1 MDIDM
6 RLTAAAIPVIYLG
19 VAAIERVPR
28 LQFLKSP
35 FLRPSFL
42 TDVGWY
48 VSAVL
53 VTLAFGPIIHD
64 LSRAA
69 QASGVP
75 TLTSAN
81 LPIWILVPLVVMVYD
96 LLTFAS
102 HVILHRVGWLWRV
115 HKVHHSSPV
124 LDWLAT
130 TRAHVSEHLFRGIPA
145 QLALLAI
152 GFPLE
157 AVAIGLAVY
166 AAFAT
171 LNHSNLRLDLRLLEG
186 VFITPR
192 LHRLH
197 HVPETTNRNFAAVF
211 SFWDRMAGSLVL
223 KDSSPDESLG
233 VPGEELTYPQ
243 SWWRQLREPFR
254 RSRADAIGA
263 AGGTSMPCEP
273 AAALDR
279 T

>member
-6 RLTAAAIPVIYLG
+6 RFTAVAIPVIYLG
-19 VAAIERVPR
+19 VAAIERVPL
-28 LQFLKSP
+28 LQFRKSR

-53 VTLAFGPIIHD
+53 VTIAFGPFIEG
-64 LSRAA
+64 LSRVVEGSGIPTF
-69 QASGVP
+69 ASAG
-75 TLTSAN
+75 
-81 LPIWILVPLVVMVYD
+81 LPLWSLVALAVVLYD
-96 LLTFAS
+96 FLTFAS
-102 HVILHRVGWLWRV
+102 HVMLHRVGWLWRV

-130 TRAHVSEHLFRGIPA
+130 TRAHVSEHLFRGIPT
-145 QLALLAI
+145 QIVLFAI
-152 GFPLE
+152 GLPTE
-157 AVAIGLAVY
+157 AVALGVAIY

-171 LNHSNLRLDLRLLEG
+171 LNHSNLSLDLRYVER

-197 HVPETTNRNFAAVF
+197 HVPETTDKNFAAVF

-223 KDSSPDESLG
+223 KDTGPEEPLG
-233 VPGEELTYPQ
+233 VPGEVGTYPQ
-243 SWWRQLREPFR
+243 SWWRQLCEPFR
-254 RSRADAIGA
+254 TSERVSQGQTIASDERSRA
-263 AGGTSMPCEP
+263 
-273 AAALDR
+273 
-279 T
+279 